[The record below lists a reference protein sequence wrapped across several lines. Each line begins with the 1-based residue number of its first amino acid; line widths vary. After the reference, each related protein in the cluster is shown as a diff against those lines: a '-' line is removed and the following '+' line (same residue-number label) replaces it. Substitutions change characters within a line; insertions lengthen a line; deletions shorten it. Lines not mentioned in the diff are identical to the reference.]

1 MGFIKPWPGSAPV
14 WSVRVVLTLS
24 HTPGGPINH
33 GGLRPIQGTPPLL
46 VGGGVRGMGR
56 GHSLSSP
63 SSFPSLRG
71 GFYQALVRLSE
82 GELGPLSDKE
92 HHRGRGEEGQINT
105 PLGDSRGGLRG
116 RGGGIIPLSL
126 FPFSPRALKGTV
138 GVVYIS
144 LPGVKSYD

>member
-1 MGFIKPWPGSAPV
+1 M
-14 WSVRVVLTLS
+14 
-24 HTPGGPINH
+24 
-33 GGLRPIQGTPPLL
+33 
-46 VGGGVRGMGR
+46 GGVIPSRLPL
-56 GHSLSSP
+56 SLP
-63 SSFPSLRG
+63 LIKG

-105 PLGDSRGGLRG
+105 PLGDSRGGLG
-116 RGGGIIPLSL
+116 EGGGLSLSL

>member
-1 MGFIKPWPGSAPV
+1 MGWGQGKVGFIKPWPGSAPV

-33 GGLRPIQGTPPLL
+33 GGLRPIQGTPLL
-46 VGGGVRGMGR
+46 VEGGVRGMGGVIPSR
-56 GHSLSSP
+56 LPLSLP
-63 SSFPSLRG
+63 LIKG

-105 PLGDSRGGLRG
+105 PLGDSRGGLG
-116 RGGGIIPLSL
+116 EGGGGLSPSL
-126 FPFSPRALKGTV
+126 FSLSPQEL
-138 GVVYIS
+138 
-144 LPGVKSYD
+144 